1 MCMAKLYEAK
11 EVDKP
16 ILEDIARVT
25 IADRQVEVETLFG
38 ERKVFQGKVRQ
49 IDFLKSRIQ
58 LEKD

>member
-1 MCMAKLYEAK
+1 MAKLYEAK